1 MRVDGACR
9 WAFYAGVIFPY
20 PSRRRPRPEAS
31 AAEHT
36 RYDGIMSTAAQL
48 FMTLNRFATVA
59 EAPDEATRRNGISRD
74 EFLSLLGIKT
84 SAPGAALSEA
94 SERAFERAKQ
104 TLRDA
109 GARITH
115 FTTDTSGRYR
125 LNAEAP
131 DSLTAW
137 NPTAEEFRLLNA
149 ELRGWEGTELQDE
162 AYRILRKI
170 ALTSE
175 HLTDEALTA
184 ANVTR
189 IEEIKR
195 DNQPPLIKTVKQ
207 RTRDL
212 HAYREHIQRLH
223 FSDDP
228 HLYELFTAYAQ
239 RKTLN
244 FTYQGSDGDIKTY
257 EKVSVAGLIYSY
269 GSWYLVA
276 HFPLGNKTPEER
288 KTYTYRTDRI
298 RSLDVFSSTDP
309 APINPAY
316 EARTRLKK
324 ISGYEETLA
333 VLDPNPGTGDPA
345 APFTVPSYGAVDSAI
360 DATCAGWLIQPRHN
374 TGNSASGASVTGRQ
388 QDSHAAQQELLRDL
402 IALHTGEPETP
413 TKWFPTTQRSRN
425 DALDDLDDLI
435 LALHRADRWADV
447 HDEAPMPLN
456 KLNPLYR
463 VDNDNAAKLDKIINA
478 IYEDFDEVPFYS
490 EAKNPDAP
498 TPARTNLLPE
508 FGDGAAS
515 LTLLNYARL
524 TDTELAILVFTL
536 SAADLMYPGDPRPAA
551 ILAALAEAYPRTAD
565 YAKHLLFA
573 PEDPLLQDARAALAS
588 GRALTIT
595 YGNSTRD
602 AERVVDPVALT
613 LHRDRLYLHAWCRA
627 SEARHLATLSE
638 SPAAENVKPA
648 SAAGEKA
655 ASAGAE
661 LTPVEP
667 VFWRNFRLTRISSY
681 APAGEAQAH
690 YIGPNHDS
698 TVNDWHA
705 KQHKT
710 TTNPSVELRIHPTDH
725 TPGGETLENL
735 TATYKRRSAEH
746 ARKGTK
752 TTHVRVHYNN
762 IAGAG
767 DKNILDTVIAH
778 RGALELVGPAHL
790 RAALLEQLQTLNASS
805 RRGASVDVPAG
816 VPTEN

>member
-1 MRVDGACR
+1 
-9 WAFYAGVIFPY
+9 
-20 PSRRRPRPEAS
+20 
-31 AAEHT
+31 
-36 RYDGIMSTAAQL
+36 
-48 FMTLNRFATVA
+48 MTLNRLATVA

-74 EFLSLLGIKT
+74 EFLSFLGIKT

-137 NPTAEEFRLLNA
+137 SPTAEEFRLLNA

-184 ANVTR
+184 AKILEPKTG
-189 IEEIKR
+189 KR
-195 DNQPPLIKTVKQ
+195 Q
-207 RTRDL
+207 RAKNLYT
-212 HAYREHIQRLH
+212 YREPLQRIY
-223 FSDDP
+223 FSDNP
-228 HLYELFTAYAQ
+228 HLTELFTAYAQ

-244 FTYQGSDGDIKTY
+244 FTYQGSGGDIKTY

-276 HFPLGNKTPEER
+276 HFPLGDKTPEER

-298 RSLDVFSSTDP
+298 RSLDVFSSIDP

-324 ISGYEETLA
+324 ISGYEETLT
-333 VLDPNPGTGDPA
+333 VLDPNPGAEDPA

-360 DATCAGWLIQPRHN
+360 DATCAGWLIQPHHDAN
-374 TGNSASGASVTGRQ
+374 PASGKTLTGRQ
-388 QDSHAAQQELLRDL
+388 QDSHAAQRELLREL

-413 TKWFPTTQRSRN
+413 AKWFPTTQRSRN
-425 DALDDLDDLI
+425 DALDALDDLI

-447 HDEAPMPLN
+447 HGETPMPLN

-463 VDNDNAAKLDKIINA
+463 VDNNNAAKLDKIINA

-490 EAKNPDAP
+490 EAKDPDAAN
-498 TPARTNLLPE
+498 PARLNLLPE
-508 FGDGAAS
+508 FSDGAAS
-515 LTLLNYARL
+515 LTLLNYTRL

-536 SAADLMYPGDPRPAA
+536 SAADLMYSGDPRPAA

-573 PEDPLLQDARAALAS
+573 PEDPLLQEARAALAS

-595 YGNSTRD
+595 YGTRA

-638 SPAAENVKPA
+638 DAAAESPAPGEAKPA
-648 SAAGEKA
+648 SAAGES
-655 ASAGAE
+655 ASTNSTSAE
-661 LTPVEP
+661 PTPVEP

-681 APAGEAQAH
+681 APAGEAQPH

-710 TTNPSVELRIHPTDH
+710 TTNPSVDLRIHPTDH

-767 DKNILDTVIAH
+767 DKNIIDTVIAH
-778 RGALELVGPAHL
+778 RGSLEITGPAHL
-790 RAALLEQLQTLNASS
+790 RAALLEHLTALANANP
-805 RRGASVDVPAG
+805 ASPR
-816 VPTEN
+816 EN

>member
-1 MRVDGACR
+1 MPA
-9 WAFYAGVIFPY
+9 YS
-20 PSRRRPRPEAS
+20 SRSHPTRKVS
-31 AAEHT
+31 ATEHT
-36 RYDGIMSTAAQL
+36 RYDGTMSTAAQL
-48 FMTLNRFATVA
+48 FMTLNRLATVA

-207 RTRDL
+207 RARDL

-345 APFTVPSYGAVDSAI
+345 APFTVPSYGAIDSAI

-388 QDSHAAQQELLRDL
+388 QDSHAAQQKLLRDL

-661 LTPVEP
+661 PTPVEP

-790 RAALLEQLQTLNASS
+790 RAALLDQLQTLKASS
-805 RRGASVDVPAG
+805 RRCARRKIELHPQAKT
-816 VPTEN
+816 P

>member
-9 WAFYAGVIFPY
+9 WAFYADVIFPY

-48 FMTLNRFATVA
+48 FMTLNRLATAA

-207 RTRDL
+207 RARDL

-638 SPAAENVKPA
+638 NPVAENVKPA

-661 LTPVEP
+661 PTPVEP

-790 RAALLEQLQTLNASS
+790 RAALLDQLQTLNASS
-805 RRGASVDVPAG
+805 RRGVPAG
-816 VPTEN
+816 VPAEK

>member
-1 MRVDGACR
+1 MPARPSYGSSVSL
-9 WAFYAGVIFPY
+9 PY
-20 PSRRRPRPEAS
+20 PSRNRPARSTS
-31 AAEHT
+31 AAEHKSP
-36 RYDGIMSTAAQL
+36 RYDGTMSTAAQL
-48 FMTLNRFATVA
+48 FMTLNRLATVA

-131 DSLTAW
+131 NSLTAW
-137 NPTAEEFRLLNA
+137 NPTAKEFFLLNA

-170 ALTSE
+170 ALTSK

-195 DNQPPLIKTVKQ
+195 DNQPPLTITVKQ
-207 RTRDL
+207 RARDL

-244 FTYQGSDGDIKTY
+244 FTYQGSGGDIKTY

-276 HFPLGNKTPEER
+276 HFPLGDKTPEER

-298 RSLDVFSSTDP
+298 RSLDVFSSIDP

-324 ISGYEETLA
+324 ISGYEETLT
-333 VLDPNPGTGDPA
+333 VLDPNPGAEDPA

-360 DATCAGWLIQPRHN
+360 DATCAGWLIQPHHDAN
-374 TGNSASGASVTGRQ
+374 PASGASVTGRQ
-388 QDSHAAQQELLRDL
+388 QDSHAAQRELLREL

-413 TKWFPTTQRSRN
+413 AKWFPTTQRSRN

-447 HDEAPMPLN
+447 HGEAPMPLN

-463 VDNDNAAKLDKIINA
+463 VDNNNAAKLDKIINA
-478 IYEDFDEVPFYS
+478 IYDEFDEVPFYS
-490 EAKNPDAP
+490 EAKDPDAAN
-498 TPARTNLLPE
+498 PARTNLLPE
-508 FGDGAAS
+508 FSDGAAS
-515 LTLLNYARL
+515 LTLLNYTRL

-536 SAADLMYPGDPRPAA
+536 SAADLMYSGDPRPDA
-551 ILAALAEAYPRTAD
+551 ILAALAEAYPRTTD

-573 PEDPLLQDARAALAS
+573 PEDPLLQEARAALAS

-595 YGNSTRD
+595 YGTRA

-638 SPAAENVKPA
+638 DAAAESPAAESPAAGEAKPA
-648 SAAGEKA
+648 SAAGES
-655 ASAGAE
+655 ASTNSTSAE
-661 LTPVEP
+661 PTPVEP

-681 APAGEAQAH
+681 APAGEAQPH

-767 DKNILDTVIAH
+767 DKNIIDTVIAH
-778 RGALELVGPAHL
+778 RGSLEITGPAHL
-790 RAALLEQLQTLNASS
+790 RAALLEHLTALANANP
-805 RRGASVDVPAG
+805 ASPR
-816 VPTEN
+816 EN

>member
-1 MRVDGACR
+1 MPA
-9 WAFYAGVIFPY
+9 YS
-20 PSRRRPRPEAS
+20 SRSHPTRKVS

-48 FMTLNRFATVA
+48 YMTLHRLATVA

-207 RTRDL
+207 RARDL

-345 APFTVPSYGAVDSAI
+345 APFTVPSYGAIDSAI

-388 QDSHAAQQELLRDL
+388 QDSHAAQQKLLRDL

-661 LTPVEP
+661 PTPVEP

-790 RAALLEQLQTLNASS
+790 RAALLDQLQTLKASS
-805 RRGASVDVPAG
+805 RRGAPA
-816 VPTEN
+816 EK

>member
-1 MRVDGACR
+1 
-9 WAFYAGVIFPY
+9 
-20 PSRRRPRPEAS
+20 
-31 AAEHT
+31 
-36 RYDGIMSTAAQL
+36 MSTAAQL
-48 FMTLNRFATVA
+48 FMTLNRLATVA

-84 SAPGAALSEA
+84 SAPGAALSDA

-149 ELRGWEGTELQDE
+149 ELRGWEGTELQDD

-207 RTRDL
+207 RARDL

-374 TGNSASGASVTGRQ
+374 TGNSASGASVTSRQ

-425 DALDDLDDLI
+425 DALDALDDLI

-536 SAADLMYPGDPRPAA
+536 SATDLMYPGDPRPAA

-573 PEDPLLQDARAALAS
+573 PEDPLLQDARAALVS

-705 KQHKT
+705 KQHNT
-710 TTNPSVELRIHPTDH
+710 QTNPFAELRIHPTEH
-725 TPGGETLENL
+725 IPSGEPLDTL
-735 TATYKRRSAEH
+735 TAIYMRRS
-746 ARKGTK
+746 
-752 TTHVRVHYNN
+752 THHVKKASRTQYVRIHYYNN
-762 IAGAG
+762 AHGAG

-790 RAALLEQLQTLNASS
+790 RAALLDQLQTLKASS
-805 RRGASVDVPAG
+805 RRGAPAG
-816 VPTEN
+816 VPAEK

>member
-1 MRVDGACR
+1 
-9 WAFYAGVIFPY
+9 
-20 PSRRRPRPEAS
+20 
-31 AAEHT
+31 
-36 RYDGIMSTAAQL
+36 MSTAAQL
-48 FMTLNRFATVA
+48 FMTLNRLATVA

-189 IEEIKR
+189 IEETKR

-207 RTRDL
+207 RARDL

-374 TGNSASGASVTGRQ
+374 TGNSASGASVTSRQ

-425 DALDDLDDLI
+425 DALDALDDLI

-478 IYEDFDEVPFYS
+478 IYKDFDEVPFYS

-573 PEDPLLQDARAALAS
+573 PEDPLLQDARAALVS

-638 SPAAENVKPA
+638 SPAAENVRPA

-790 RAALLEQLQTLNASS
+790 RAALLEQLRILNASS
-805 RRGASVDVPAG
+805 RRGAPAG
-816 VPTEN
+816 VPAEK

>member
-1 MRVDGACR
+1 
-9 WAFYAGVIFPY
+9 
-20 PSRRRPRPEAS
+20 
-31 AAEHT
+31 
-36 RYDGIMSTAAQL
+36 MSTAAQL
-48 FMTLNRFATVA
+48 FMTLNRLATVA

-207 RTRDL
+207 RARDL

-508 FGDGAAS
+508 FGHGAAS

-573 PEDPLLQDARAALAS
+573 PEDPLLQDARAALVS

-790 RAALLEQLQTLNASS
+790 RAALLDQLQTLNASS
-805 RRGASVDVPAG
+805 RRGAPAG
-816 VPTEN
+816 VPAEK

>member
-1 MRVDGACR
+1 
-9 WAFYAGVIFPY
+9 
-20 PSRRRPRPEAS
+20 
-31 AAEHT
+31 
-36 RYDGIMSTAAQL
+36 MSTAAQL
-48 FMTLNRFATVA
+48 YMTLHRLATAA
-59 EAPDEATRRNGISRD
+59 EAPDTATRTQGISRN
-74 EFLSLLGIKT
+74 ELLTLLGIST
-84 SAPGAALSEA
+84 RANGSLSEA
-94 SERAFERAKQ
+94 QERAFERAKQ

-115 FTTDTSGRYR
+115 VTTDLGERYR
-125 LNAEAP
+125 LETSNAAKLP
-131 DSLTAW
+131 AW
-137 NPTAEEFRLLNA
+137 NPTAEEFRLINTI
-149 ELRGWEGTELQDE
+149 LRGWEGTELQDD

-175 HLTDEALTA
+175 NLTDEALTA

-207 RTRDL
+207 RARDL

>member
-1 MRVDGACR
+1 MPA
-9 WAFYAGVIFPY
+9 YS
-20 PSRRRPRPEAS
+20 SRSHPTRKVS
-31 AAEHT
+31 ATEHT
-36 RYDGIMSTAAQL
+36 RYDGTMSTAAQL
-48 FMTLNRFATVA
+48 FMTLNRLATVA

-131 DSLTAW
+131 DSLTAL

-207 RTRDL
+207 RARDL

-345 APFTVPSYGAVDSAI
+345 APFTVPSYGAIDSAI

-388 QDSHAAQQELLRDL
+388 QDSHAAQQKLLRDL

-661 LTPVEP
+661 PTPIEP

-790 RAALLEQLQTLNASS
+790 RAALLDQLQTLKASS
-805 RRGASVDVPAG
+805 RRGAPA
-816 VPTEN
+816 EK

>member
-1 MRVDGACR
+1 
-9 WAFYAGVIFPY
+9 
-20 PSRRRPRPEAS
+20 
-31 AAEHT
+31 
-36 RYDGIMSTAAQL
+36 MSTAAQL
-48 FMTLNRFATVA
+48 FMTLNRLATVA

-195 DNQPPLIKTVKQ
+195 DNQPSLIKTVKQ
-207 RTRDL
+207 RARDL

-374 TGNSASGASVTGRQ
+374 TGNSASGASVTSRQ

-425 DALDDLDDLI
+425 DALDALDDLI

-478 IYEDFDEVPFYS
+478 IYKDFDEVPFYS

>member
-1 MRVDGACR
+1 
-9 WAFYAGVIFPY
+9 
-20 PSRRRPRPEAS
+20 
-31 AAEHT
+31 
-36 RYDGIMSTAAQL
+36 MSTAAQL
-48 FMTLNRFATVA
+48 FMTLNRLATVA

-207 RTRDL
+207 RARDL

-345 APFTVPSYGAVDSAI
+345 APFTVPSYGAIDSAI

-388 QDSHAAQQELLRDL
+388 QDSHAAQQKLLRDL

-661 LTPVEP
+661 PTPIEP

-790 RAALLEQLQTLNASS
+790 RAALLDQLQTLKASS
-805 RRGASVDVPAG
+805 RRGVPAG
-816 VPTEN
+816 VPAEK

>member
-1 MRVDGACR
+1 
-9 WAFYAGVIFPY
+9 
-20 PSRRRPRPEAS
+20 
-31 AAEHT
+31 
-36 RYDGIMSTAAQL
+36 MSTAAQL
-48 FMTLNRFATVA
+48 YMTLHRLATAA
-59 EAPDEATRRNGISRD
+59 EARDTATRTQGISRN
-74 EFLSLLGIKT
+74 ELLTLLGIST
-84 SAPGAALSEA
+84 RANGSLSE
-94 SERAFERAKQ
+94 SQERAFERAKQ

-207 RTRDL
+207 RARDL

-388 QDSHAAQQELLRDL
+388 QDSHAAQQKLLRDL

-661 LTPVEP
+661 PTPVEP

-790 RAALLEQLQTLNASS
+790 RAALLDQLQTLNASS
-805 RRGASVDVPAG
+805 RRGAPAG
-816 VPTEN
+816 VPAEK

>member
-1 MRVDGACR
+1 
-9 WAFYAGVIFPY
+9 
-20 PSRRRPRPEAS
+20 
-31 AAEHT
+31 
-36 RYDGIMSTAAQL
+36 MSTAAQL
-48 FMTLNRFATVA
+48 FMTLNRLATVA

-207 RTRDL
+207 RARDL

-345 APFTVPSYGAVDSAI
+345 APFTVPSYGAIDSAI

-388 QDSHAAQQELLRDL
+388 QDSHAAQQKLLRDL

-661 LTPVEP
+661 PTPVEP

-790 RAALLEQLQTLNASS
+790 RAALLDQLQTLNASS
-805 RRGASVDVPAG
+805 RRGAPAG
-816 VPTEN
+816 VPAEK

>member
-1 MRVDGACR
+1 
-9 WAFYAGVIFPY
+9 
-20 PSRRRPRPEAS
+20 
-31 AAEHT
+31 
-36 RYDGIMSTAAQL
+36 MSTAAQL
-48 FMTLNRFATVA
+48 YMTLHRLATVA

-207 RTRDL
+207 RARDL

-345 APFTVPSYGAVDSAI
+345 APFTVPSYGAIDSAI

-388 QDSHAAQQELLRDL
+388 QDSHAAQQKLLRDL

-661 LTPVEP
+661 PTPVEP

-790 RAALLEQLQTLNASS
+790 RAALLDQLQTLNASS
-805 RRGASVDVPAG
+805 RRGAPAG
-816 VPTEN
+816 VPAEK

>member
-1 MRVDGACR
+1 
-9 WAFYAGVIFPY
+9 
-20 PSRRRPRPEAS
+20 
-31 AAEHT
+31 
-36 RYDGIMSTAAQL
+36 MSTAAQL
-48 FMTLNRFATVA
+48 FMTLNRLATVA

-131 DSLTAW
+131 NSLTAW
-137 NPTAEEFRLLNA
+137 NPTAEEFFLLNA

-195 DNQPPLIKTVKQ
+195 DNQPPLTKTVKQ
-207 RTRDL
+207 RARDL

-244 FTYQGSDGDIKTY
+244 FTYQGSGGDIKTY

-276 HFPLGNKTPEER
+276 HFPLGDKTPEER

-298 RSLDVFSSTDP
+298 RSLDVFSSIDP

-324 ISGYEETLA
+324 ISGYEETLT
-333 VLDPNPGTGDPA
+333 VLDPNPGAEDPA

-388 QDSHAAQQELLRDL
+388 QDSHAAQQKLLRDL

-661 LTPVEP
+661 PTPVEP

-790 RAALLEQLQTLNASS
+790 RAALLDQLQTLKASS
-805 RRGASVDVPAG
+805 RRGAPAG
-816 VPTEN
+816 VPAEK

>member
-1 MRVDGACR
+1 
-9 WAFYAGVIFPY
+9 
-20 PSRRRPRPEAS
+20 
-31 AAEHT
+31 
-36 RYDGIMSTAAQL
+36 MSTAAQL
-48 FMTLNRFATVA
+48 FMTLNRLATAA

-207 RTRDL
+207 RARDL

-388 QDSHAAQQELLRDL
+388 QDSHAAQQKLLRDL

-638 SPAAENVKPA
+638 NPVAENVKPA

-661 LTPVEP
+661 PTPVEP

-790 RAALLEQLQTLNASS
+790 RAALLDQLQTLNASS
-805 RRGASVDVPAG
+805 RRGVPAG
-816 VPTEN
+816 VPAEK